1 MEDCSRSRWLMAD
14 TGEDARFSL
23 ASLARVSVGV
33 GVVVVVV
40 VVVDVALKSPF
51 LLISSPRCLI
61 MASSLSFSLESWNSS
76 WLTICSWT
84 RVWAIVLSS
93 IG

>member
-1 MEDCSRSRWLMAD
+1 MAD

-33 GVVVVVV
+33 GVVVV

-84 RVWAIVLSS
+84 RVWAMVLSS

>member
-23 ASLARVSVGV
+23 ASLAKVSVGV

-40 VVVDVALKSPF
+40 VDVVALKSPF

>member
-23 ASLARVSVGV
+23 ASLARVNVGVGV
-33 GVVVVVV
+33 GVVVV
-40 VVVDVALKSPF
+40 VALKSPF

-84 RVWAIVLSS
+84 RVWAMVLSS